1 MKQPK
6 EPLDKKLVKWFGY
19 VPICIISGAILA
31 LLIKLIIYIVSYTD
45 TSVDIITQLDLNYEF
60 FKAHIKLAAN
70 STILSGVIVGL
81 AISLI
86 TPKIKPAFL
95 RVLINIAIGA
105 ILALV
110 SELVYKAIMQAS
122 FSNALDYLKFFY
134 QQIVITGILVGL
146 LISSL
151 SLPETKN

>member
-1 MKQPK
+1 MKPTK
-6 EPLDKKLVKWFGY
+6 EPLDKKLVRWFGY

-31 LLIKLIIYIVSYTD
+31 IIVKTIIQIISYTD
-45 TSVDIITQLDLNYEF
+45 MSLDIITQLDLNYEF
-60 FKAHIKLAAN
+60 FKARMKLEVT
-70 STILSGVIVGL
+70 STTLSGVMAGL

-86 TPKIKPAFL
+86 TPKIKPTFL
-95 RVLINIAIGA
+95 RILINITLAV

-110 SELVYKAIMQAS
+110 AELIYKTVTQSS

-134 QQIVITGILVGL
+134 QQLVITGILVGL

>member
-6 EPLDKKLVKWFGY
+6 EPLDKKLVRWFGY
-19 VPICIISGAILA
+19 VPICIISGAMLA
-31 LLIKLIIYIVSYTD
+31 IVVKTISYVISYTD
-45 TSVDIITQLDLNYEF
+45 TSLDIITQLDLNYEF
-60 FKAHIKLAAN
+60 FKARIKLEIT
-70 STILSGVIVGL
+70 STLLSGVMAGL

-86 TPKIKPAFL
+86 TPKIKPTFL
-95 RVLINIAIGA
+95 RVLINIALAA

-110 SELVYKAIMQAS
+110 SELVYKAITQAS

-134 QQIVITGILVGL
+134 QQILITGILVGL